1 MLNGQIV
8 LVTGASRGI
17 GNAIALT
24 LGGAGATVIGTATS
38 EEGADNISKIFSES
52 DILGKGMK
60 LNVTDNDQITSV
72 LKAVTD
78 EYGAVD
84 VLINNAG
91 ITRDNILVRM
101 KEEEWD
107 DIINTNLSSVYRMSK
122 AVLRGMIK
130 KRSGRIISIT
140 SVVGAMGNA
149 GQSNYA
155 AAKAGIMG
163 FTKSLAREV
172 GARGIT
178 VNAVAPG
185 FIDTD
190 MTSSLA
196 DDHKAALLSQVPIK
210 RLETPEEIADKLYD
224 DPELHW
230 VVLMVNNITDRY
242 HQWPM
247 NNRQFLAHIAARY
260 DNVDATHHYEIY
272 QSSGDT
278 AIKIDIGISNVDT
291 DGDTISD
298 AVLVTN
304 REYEE
309 SKQDTIRNIQLLDP
323 QYLEQFVEE
332 FESLVSDTED

>member
-17 GNAIALT
+17 GNSIALT

-38 EEGADNISKIFSES
+38 EKGANNISKIFAENN
-52 DILGKGMK
+52 ILGKGLK
-60 LNVTDNDQITSV
+60 LDVTNNDQVTDLLKVVSDEFGSV
-72 LKAVTD
+72 DILV
-78 EYGAVD
+78 
-84 VLINNAG
+84 NNAG

-172 GARGIT
+172 GVRGIT
-178 VNAVAPG
+178 VNAIAPG
-185 FIDTD
+185 FIETD
-190 MTSSLA
+190 MTDSLPA
-196 DDHKAALLSQVPIK
+196 DQKAVLASQIPMG
-210 RLETPEEIADKLYD
+210 RLGTVNEIAQA
-224 DPELHW
+224 
-230 VVLMVNNITDRY
+230 VL
-242 HQWPM
+242 
-247 NNRQFLAHIAARY
+247 FLAS
-260 DNVDATHHYEIY
+260 D
-272 QSSGDT
+272 SGSYIT
-278 AIKIDIGISNVDT
+278 AQTLHVNGGMYTV
-291 DGDTISD
+291 
-298 AVLVTN
+298 
-304 REYEE
+304 
-309 SKQDTIRNIQLLDP
+309 
-323 QYLEQFVEE
+323 
-332 FESLVSDTED
+332 